1 MERQGRGGP
10 VQARVEGRRREDAWD
25 HHGPGLKREKSGGT
39 PCGGWERITVNA
51 ANSSALSLWGEEF
64 YRSLPP
70 PSPPRALSSG
80 PDSLNNEAQQS
91 SPHGSLSCR
100 IPRPADWPE
109 DAIYDCIRLHKQAT
123 HNVLHTKEARSSI
136 LHVDHFP
143 FNLFCLA
150 EASGLIKERSLQIG
164 AF

>member
-70 PSPPRALSSG
+70 P
-80 PDSLNNEAQQS
+80 
-91 SPHGSLSCR
+91 
-100 IPRPADWPE
+100 PRPGPSARGLT
-109 DAIYDCIRLHKQAT
+109 ASTMRLNK
-123 HNVLHTKEARSSI
+123 VLHMGRFHAASPGPLIGQRTQFMIALDFISKQHTMSSTQKR
-136 LHVDHFP
+136 LGHQ
-143 FNLFCLA
+143 FCMLTTFLSICFVWRRRA
-150 EASGLIKERSLQIG
+150 A
-164 AF
+164 